1 MVGAGLS
8 PYDSQR
14 GEHWMSQSRR
24 KFTVEFKREALQ
36 LMQREGLSQAE
47 VARRLN
53 IDPSTI
59 RKWQRQL
66 ESQGKQAFPGQGQ
79 QASLE
84 EENRRLREEN
94 ARLKMERDILK
105 KAATFFAKELK

>member
-1 MVGAGLS
+1 
-8 PYDSQR
+8 
-14 GEHWMSQSRR
+14 MSQSRR
-24 KFTVEFKREALQ
+24 IFTAEFKRDALQ

-47 VARRLN
+47 LARRLD

-59 RKWQRQL
+59 RKWQRRL
-66 ESQGKQAFPGQGQ
+66 ESQGDQAFPGKRQL
-79 QASLE
+79 APLE